1 MKLTVAIQKSIK
13 SKKLKYMVCN
23 HPYTVEDYRLNT
35 IKEITK
41 IFLENDFLV
50 SDFYSESSFAF
61 DIIAK
66 NEDEIYLIK
75 VVYNI
80 DTLKTD
86 VTREIQRFTMSMDII
101 AIVIGAKSGAG
112 ELEDGVLY
120 FRHKMPILN
129 IRTFRDYM
137 NGIKPSMYSG
147 PGGYYV
153 PIDGERMQNAR
164 LTKGY
169 SIGYISNSIGLSRRS
184 VSLYESGSSTT
195 IEVFSK
201 LTKILRENI
210 SKPMD
215 LRKITSEW
223 GEIKDDYVLA
233 KKEFFLSALSALA
246 GVGLAMKLF
255 NRFPFDAVATSED
268 MNIYLTG
275 LSEFPDQVS
284 NNIRML
290 RNICNIMDRSPLIIS
305 AVSTD
310 RDFISGCPVVS
321 IKEILES
328 GLTSSIERK
337 TRKLERP

>member
-1 MKLTVAIQKSIK
+1 
-13 SKKLKYMVCN
+13 MVCN

-35 IKEITK
+35 IKEITR

-66 NEDEIYLIK
+66 NDDEIYIIK

-86 VTREIQRFTMSMDII
+86 VTREIQRFTMSMDIM

-120 FRHKMPILN
+120 FRHKMPIMN

-137 NGIKPSMYSG
+137 KGIKPSMYSG

-153 PIDGERMQNAR
+153 PIDGERMQVAR

-169 SIGYISNSIGLSRRS
+169 SIGYISSRIGLSRRS

-201 LTKILRENI
+201 LTEILRENI

-215 LRKITSEW
+215 LKQISSEW
-223 GEIKDDYVLA
+223 GEINDDNGTVN
-233 KKEFFLSALSALA
+233 KKFFMNAFSALA
-246 GVGLAMKLF
+246 GVGLVMKFF

-268 MNIYLTG
+268 MNVYLTG
-275 LSEFPDQVS
+275 LSEFPDQVM
-284 NNIRML
+284 NNIQML
-290 RNICNIMDRSPLIIS
+290 RSICNVMGRSPLIIS
-305 AVSTD
+305 TVSSE

-337 TRKLERP
+337 TRRMERP